1 MSIQLLFC
9 VVLPTLS
16 FLNVSIMLVN
26 ELSLAEFYRRLITL
40 AGIKTISLL
49 IVVSGK
55 SKTFGSFLFKAFY
68 FYDSIFIQTFH
79 VLCFFELN
87 APTHT

>member
-16 FLNVSIMLVN
+16 FSNVSIMLVN
-26 ELSLAEFYRRLITL
+26 GLSLAESYRRLITL
-40 AGIKTISLL
+40 AGINTISLL

-55 SKTFGSFLFKAFY
+55 SKTFGSFLYKTFY

-79 VLCFFELN
+79 LLCFFELN
-87 APTHT
+87 ASAHT

>member
-16 FLNVSIMLVN
+16 FSNVSIMLVN
-26 ELSLAEFYRRLITL
+26 GLSLAESHRRLRTL

-49 IVVSGK
+49 IVVGGK
-55 SKTFGSFLFKAFY
+55 SKTFGSFLFKTFY
-68 FYDSIFIQTFH
+68 FYESIFFKHFIYYAF
-79 VLCFFELN
+79 LS
-87 APTHT
+87 

>member
-9 VVLPTLS
+9 VVLLLS
-16 FLNVSIMLVN
+16 FSNVSIMLVN
-26 ELSLAEFYRRLITL
+26 GLSLAESHRRLRTL

-55 SKTFGSFLFKAFY
+55 SKTFGSFLFKTFY
-68 FYDSIFIQTFH
+68 FYESIFIQTFH
-79 VLCFFELN
+79 LLCFFELN
-87 APTHT
+87 APAQT